1 MGNCDHQQ
9 FQFSIENIENFNDFE
24 EAIDKSI
31 DFEETI
37 KNFNGFEETIGNC
50 QWFWRTP
57 SPLNV
62 FWYSGHCQRWF
73 FNGFWV
79 AQPLVSMVYNG
90 QGPLVKRWN
99 GSNGSN
105 RSTSSIQKLP
115 SCFLLTR
122 SVFHKKGYKGMMWVF
137 GGDLGFTIGI
147 FNLKTIN
154 MFLGQAKKRFEINT

>member
-1 MGNCDHQQ
+1 MGNCYHQQ
-9 FQFSIENIENFNDFE
+9 FQFSVENIDNFNDFDE
-24 EAIDKSI
+24 TIDISN

-37 KNFNGFEETIGNC
+37 ENFNGFEETIENF

-79 AQPLVSMVYNG
+79 AQPLVSMVFDG

-99 GSNGSN
+99 GFNGSN
-105 RSTSSIQKLP
+105 RSRTHRH
-115 SCFLLTR
+115 TD
-122 SVFHKKGYKGMMWVF
+122 HW
-137 GGDLGFTIGI
+137 
-147 FNLKTIN
+147 N
-154 MFLGQAKKRFEINT
+154 INTQPRIDRQTNRNWYCLFHLG

>member
-37 KNFNGFEETIGNC
+37 IFFNGFEETIGNC
-50 QWFWRTP
+50 HWFWRAP

-62 FWYSGHCQRWF
+62 FWYSGYCYWWF

-79 AQPLVSMVYNG
+79 AQLLVSMAFNG
-90 QGPLVKRWN
+90 QIPLVKRWN
-99 GSNGSN
+99 GFDGPL
-105 RSTSSIQKLP
+105 RSTLYHTEISIP
-115 SCFLLTR
+115 NPIPCIPLTPPR
-122 SVFHKKGYKGMMWVF
+122 CYIYLRCV
-137 GGDLGFTIGI
+137 LE
-147 FNLKTIN
+147 
-154 MFLGQAKKRFEINT
+154 KKRMKFAIHCCLVFVYL

>member
-24 EAIDKSI
+24 ETIDKSN

-37 KNFNGFEETIGNC
+37 ENFNSFEETIDNF

-79 AQPLVSMVYNG
+79 AQPLVSMVYDG

-99 GSNGSN
+99 GFNGSN
-105 RSTSSIQKLP
+105 RSNHNSDMLTTSF
-115 SCFLLTR
+115 C
-122 SVFHKKGYKGMMWVF
+122 
-137 GGDLGFTIGI
+137 
-147 FNLKTIN
+147 
-154 MFLGQAKKRFEINT
+154 

>member
-1 MGNCDHQQ
+1 MVSHGSKTLKHYNKLRWQ

-37 KNFNGFEETIGNC
+37 KNFNGFEETIGNF

-79 AQPLVSMVYNG
+79 AQPLVSMVYDG
-90 QGPLVKRWN
+90 QGPLMKQWN
-99 GSNGSN
+99 GFNGSN
-105 RSTSSIQKLP
+105 RSTHDTALH
-115 SCFLLTR
+115 CTGL
-122 SVFHKKGYKGMMWVF
+122 H
-137 GGDLGFTIGI
+137 
-147 FNLKTIN
+147 
-154 MFLGQAKKRFEINT
+154 